1 MQSYWS
7 GKSVRVNFG
16 DVCKYIS
23 IVGCEKIILGK
34 GRVEPIGGDGVGVA
48 LLHCR
53 PFRRKRNLLIE
64 K

>member
-7 GKSVRVNFG
+7 AKNVKVNFG

-34 GRVEPIGGDGVGVA
+34 GRIERTVGRGRGGA
-48 LLHCR
+48 LTLQTSSAKTK
-53 PFRRKRNLLIE
+53 FID
-64 K
+64 